1 MDDDTCENIDNLH
14 KGKWRWPTNNT
25 NKVFVLMIQS
35 SECRLGGW
43 EVKL

>member
-14 KGKWRWPTNNT
+14 KGKWRWPMNNT

-35 SECRLGGW
+35 SECRLGGC